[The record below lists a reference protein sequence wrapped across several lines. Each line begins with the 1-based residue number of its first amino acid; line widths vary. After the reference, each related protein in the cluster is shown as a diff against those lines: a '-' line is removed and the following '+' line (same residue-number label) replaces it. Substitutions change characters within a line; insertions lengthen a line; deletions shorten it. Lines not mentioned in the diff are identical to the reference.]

1 MPMVVNA
8 VKNQSFTK
16 PLKVNNVLTG
26 IALGTFQENFQL
38 CEADYIRLMDTSTA
52 LMTWAVVVFSAAIGF
67 GISILPKLSS
77 QLLGGGEKVSGYE
90 WIALIISILTSLLL
104 FGIGKFIP
112 NKKTKLIKEM
122 KDHFESAPRTRQLV
136 KGQK

>member
-1 MPMVVNA
+1 MHNENEMPMVVNA

-77 QLLGGGEKVSGYE
+77 QLLGGGERVSGY
-90 WIALIISILTSLLL
+90 
-104 FGIGKFIP
+104 
-112 NKKTKLIKEM
+112 
-122 KDHFESAPRTRQLV
+122 
-136 KGQK
+136 